1 MVLFLITLVVGLA
14 AVIELAVPK
23 DRAART
29 WQWIENRELWI
40 ASGLVLGL
48 LMGWGYKLMI
58 WDFSIP
64 I

>member
-1 MVLFLITLVVGLA
+1 MVGLA

-23 DRAART
+23 DRVART